1 MGAGFADDTPP
12 LKAHPMPRP
21 ADDKSLV
28 ETLQGVIDSMPAEG
42 VTLAQIRDLVGRE
55 GVMFL
60 VAFLTIVFLV
70 PVSIPGV
77 STVFGGAILLL
88 SLSRL
93 LHRPFW
99 LPARLERRVISAERL
114 SSAMDR
120 GMKWVR
126 RLERISKP
134 YRMPSLVSGSV
145 MSVLN
150 NGGLILGAVLL
161 MAPFGLIPFSNTLPA
176 LAILFFA
183 VGILQRDGRCML
195 FGHLMNIATIIYF
208 GVLIGGGAVALQK
221 LWLQLTG

>member
-1 MGAGFADDTPP
+1 VEARSKPQPDF
-12 LKAHPMPRP
+12 
-21 ADDKSLV
+21 DKSLV
-28 ETLQGVIDSMPAEG
+28 ETMQAVIDSMPSEG
-42 VTLAQIRDLVGRE
+42 VTLAQIRDLIGRE

-77 STVFGGAILLL
+77 STVFGGAILVL

-93 LHRPFW
+93 LHRPIW
-99 LPARLERRVISAERL
+99 LPARLERRVISAEKL
-114 SSAMDR
+114 SAAMDR

-134 YRMPSLVSGSV
+134 YRLPKLASGKA
-145 MSVLN
+145 MSVIN
-150 NGGLILGAVLL
+150 NTGLILGAVLL

-183 VGILQRDGRCML
+183 IGILQRDGAMML
-195 FGHLMNIATIIYF
+195 LGHLMNLASIIYF

-221 LWLQLTG
+221 LWQQLVG

>member
-1 MGAGFADDTPP
+1 MKAQTTP
-12 LKAHPMPRP
+12 HP
-21 ADDKSLV
+21 AADKSLV
-28 ETLQGVIDSMPAEG
+28 EALQSVIDSMPPEG
-42 VTLAQIRDLVGRE
+42 VTLAQIRDLIGRE

-77 STVFGGAILLL
+77 STVFGAAILVL

-99 LPARLERRVISAERL
+99 LPAKLERRVISAEKL

-134 YRMPSLVSGSV
+134 HRLPSLATGKL
-145 MSVLN
+145 MTVLN
-150 NGGLILGAVLL
+150 NAGLILGAILL

-183 VGILQRDGRCML
+183 IGTLQRDGRCML
-195 FGHLMNIATIIYF
+195 FGHLMNVASIVYF
-208 GVLIGGGAVALQK
+208 GVLIGGGAVAMQK
-221 LWLQLTG
+221 LWQQITG

>member
-1 MGAGFADDTPP
+1 VEPQS
-12 LKAHPMPRP
+12 KQRP
-21 ADDKSLV
+21 DNEKSLV
-28 ETLQGVIDSMPAEG
+28 ETMQAVIDSMPSEG
-42 VTLAQIRDLVGRE
+42 VTLAQIRDLIGRE

-77 STVFGGAILLL
+77 STVFGGAILVL

-93 LHRPFW
+93 LHRPIW
-99 LPARLERRVISAERL
+99 LPARLERRVISAEKL
-114 SSAMDR
+114 SAAMDR

-126 RLERISKP
+126 RLERISRP
-134 YRMPSLVSGSV
+134 YRLPSFASGKL

-150 NGGLILGAVLL
+150 NSGLILGAVLL

-183 VGILQRDGRCML
+183 IGLLQRDGVCML
-195 FGHLMNIATIIYF
+195 LGHLMNIATIIYF
-208 GVLIGGGAVALQK
+208 SVLIGGGAVALQK
-221 LWLQLTG
+221 LWQQITA